1 MKKYRI
7 RDNEGF
13 AGAFGWL
20 VEVFAMFLE
29 YGCILFEYVINIH
42 SGSSSDTS
50 QENDQICILKGL
62 FLTVGIVDLYIGNI
76 SVTAVLEL

>member
-7 RDNEGF
+7 SNNEGF

-20 VEVFAMFLE
+20 VEVFAVFLE
-29 YGCILFEYVINIH
+29 YGCILFEYVVNIH
-42 SGSSSDTS
+42 SGPSSDTA

-62 FLTVGIVDLYIGNI
+62 FFTVGIVDLYIGDI
-76 SVTAVLEL
+76 GVTAVLEL